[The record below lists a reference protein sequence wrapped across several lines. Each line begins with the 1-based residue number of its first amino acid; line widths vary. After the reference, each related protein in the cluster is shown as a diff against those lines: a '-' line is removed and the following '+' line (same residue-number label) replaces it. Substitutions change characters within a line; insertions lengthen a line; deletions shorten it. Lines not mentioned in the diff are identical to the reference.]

1 MKKTVLAVALSL
13 VAGSAIAN
21 DVNLDASE
29 RARESII
36 DLILSGEEFSVGGQ
50 VAVGGYYK
58 DGRLDSSKTEKEE
71 FYNGGVTGF
80 DLFVN
85 YQKGNVLGQ
94 FAGEFDLA
102 DNYSSMDADF
112 TVIDAWVGYKT
123 GFGVA
128 SLGYANDSAL
138 DAVDGAADLTIEF
151 GASASDASDVNQVV
165 KFEGIKQGFKYAVS
179 YYGDREADASGQ
191 KGFNGYVGYQN
202 EQFQVNFGYENN
214 DDKNH
219 KSAANGG
226 DEVEQIMLVN
236 GVVNFG
242 EIAVGANVAQHENFA
257 GQDSMLYSAS
267 AAYTMDKLYLA
278 IGYATQEAYAANG
291 VDSEWTN
298 FGASYQITNK
308 LSTLVDFKVDLSDDN
323 NNDDLEAFFK
333 VAYDF

>member
-58 DGRLDSSKTEKEE
+58 DGRMDGTEKEE

-165 KFEGIKQGFKYAVS
+165 KFEGIKQGFKYAIS
-179 YYGDREADASGQ
+179 YYGDREADKSAQ

-214 DDKNH
+214 DEKN
-219 KSAANGG
+219 SA
-226 DEVEQIMLVN
+226 DSIEQIMLVN

-242 EIAVGANVAQHENFA
+242 DIAVGANVAQHEKFN
-257 GQDSMLYSAS
+257 GDDSMLYSAS
-267 AAYTMDKLYLA
+267 AGYTMDKLYLA
-278 IGYATQEAYAANG
+278 IGYAHEEGYTASDYDTQY
-291 VDSEWTN
+291 TN

-308 LSTLVDFKVDLSDDN
+308 LSTLVDFKVDLTDEN
-323 NNDDLEAFFK
+323 GNDDLEAFFK